1 MRRTLRRSKDLI
13 LINKERELAGLRAD
27 LVTARAVIKKL
38 ERRAAKAEPLAKE
51 RLMRLRVA
59 GQAAAE
65 AAAAARQRL
74 RESAATTAEAV
85 EEVAAV
91 VVAEKLQTCKLLQLI
106 KWILI

>member
-1 MRRTLRRSKDLI
+1 MRRTLRHSKDLI
-13 LINKERELAGLRAD
+13 LIDKERELAGLWAD

-65 AAAAARQRL
+65 AAAAARQRE
-74 RESAATTAEAV
+74 RMVQYPRPQSTDTTPAGSSGV
-85 EEVAAV
+85 LSV
-91 VVAEKLQTCKLLQLI
+91 KP
-106 KWILI
+106 